1 MCFRKDLF
9 VIYGYLPLEAYPQ
22 VNRVYE
28 NQDVEYFGM
37 YLMSVSDNK
46 SVIST

>member
-9 VIYGYLPLEAYPQ
+9 VIYGYLPLETYQQ
-22 VNRVYE
+22 VNRVYG
-28 NQDVEYFGM
+28 NQYVEYFKM

-46 SVIST
+46 SVVST